1 MYICM
6 YVYTHIY
13 TRYEK
18 LGDVVESLE
27 AVNFPEAE
35 LFLKVYWELSFRQS
49 CITWGYLV
57 IFGPLA
63 TI

>member
-1 MYICM
+1 MHVYM
-6 YVYTHIY
+6 YVCIYIYIYIYIY

-35 LFLKVYWELSFRQS
+35 LFLKVYWGLS
-49 CITWGYLV
+49 
-57 IFGPLA
+57 
-63 TI
+63 